1 MPERSKDWMR
11 QAEADLR
18 HAVNS
23 HRAGDFEWAC
33 FAAQHAAEKA
43 VKALFQK
50 LHLDACG
57 HTVSILLSN
66 LPAGISVPGHL
77 IDKAKV
83 IDKHYI
89 PARYPNGFE
98 AGAPT
103 DFYTSGEAETAVR
116 IAGEII
122 EFCKNHL
129 DR

>member
-1 MPERSKDWMR
+1 MPERSGDWMR

-23 HRAGDFEWAC
+23 RKAGDYEWAC
-33 FAAQHAAEKA
+33 FAAQQAAEKA

-50 LHLDACG
+50 LHLDAWG

-66 LPAGISVPGHL
+66 LPGEIVVPKKL

-83 IDKHYI
+83 LDKHYI

-98 AGAPT
+98 SGAPV
-103 DFYTSGEAETAVR
+103 DFYTAGEADAAVR

-122 EFCKNHL
+122 GFCKNCL
-129 DR
+129 GK